1 MTKLRCLS
9 SYRFTMRTVNMH
21 EAKTN
26 LSRLVEA
33 AVQGE
38 PFIIARSG
46 KPAVRVMAIEAPPSA
61 RRIGFMEGAFLVPED
76 FDSMGAEEIQSLFEK
91 GA

>member
-1 MTKLRCLS
+1 
-9 SYRFTMRTVNMH
+9 MRTVNMH

-38 PFIIARSG
+38 PFVIARSG
-46 KPAVRVMAIEAPPSA
+46 NPAVRVTAIEAPRSA
-61 RRIGFMEGAFLVPED
+61 RRIGFMEGEFSVPED
-76 FDSMGAEEIQSLFEK
+76 FDTMGAEEIQAMFEK
-91 GA
+91 NG

>member
-1 MTKLRCLS
+1 
-9 SYRFTMRTVNMH
+9 MRTVNMH

-46 KPAVRVMAIEAPPSA
+46 KPAVKVTAIEAPRSA
-61 RRIGFMEGAFLVPED
+61 RRIGFMEGEFSVPED
-76 FDSMGAEEIQSLFEK
+76 FNTMGARQIQSMFEK
-91 GA
+91 DG

>member
-1 MTKLRCLS
+1 
-9 SYRFTMRTVNMH
+9 MRTVNMH

-46 KPAVRVMAIEAPPSA
+46 KPAVRVTAIEAPHSA
-61 RRIGFMEGAFLVPED
+61 RRIGFMEGEFSVPED
-76 FDSMGAEEIQSLFEK
+76 FDTMGAEQIQAMFEK
-91 GA
+91 DG